1 MKRRLEKI
9 ALMGL
14 LVWFS
19 ALDAIPDEATILN
32 NVVGFEGGVSANPH
46 KRAAGF
52 LGSQQGL
59 ALFGL
64 GFSPSDS
71 L

>member
-1 MKRRLEKI
+1 MEKI

-32 NVVGFEGGVSANPH
+32 NVVGSEGGVSAHLH

-52 LGSQQGL
+52 LVSKQGL
-59 ALFGL
+59 ALFAL

>member
-32 NVVGFEGGVSANPH
+32 NVVGSEGAYLQIRISE
-46 KRAAGF
+46 
-52 LGSQQGL
+52 L
-59 ALFGL
+59 L
-64 GFSPSDS
+64 GFWAASRA
-71 L
+71 

>member
-32 NVVGFEGGVSANPH
+32 NVVGSEGAYLHIRISE
-46 KRAAGF
+46 
-52 LGSQQGL
+52 L
-59 ALFGL
+59 L
-64 GFSPSDS
+64 GFWAASRA
-71 L
+71 

>member
-32 NVVGFEGGVSANPH
+32 NVVGSEGGAYLQIRISE
-46 KRAAGF
+46 
-52 LGSQQGL
+52 L
-59 ALFGL
+59 L
-64 GFSPSDS
+64 GFWAASRA
-71 L
+71 